1 MNWLAHALLSPAEP
15 EVRLGNLLADC
26 LKGRDRQYVTKAFR
40 LGLQLH
46 AFIDRFTDSHPL
58 VHRSIARLQ
67 GAYPLVGGILVDIF
81 YDHLLTRRWAEHHPE
96 PLDRF
101 LQLLYDDLSHYAAV
115 LPAELG
121 EAVVGILREDRLGSY
136 RRLEGIEA
144 ALRSVSRRLSVRTG
158 RLFHLEDAL
167 GPMLEQI
174 DDYQADFEAFFP
186 ELRAAAEAHWQG
198 CGIAGRV

>member
-26 LKGRDRQYVTKAFR
+26 LKGRDRQHVSKPFR
-40 LGLQLH
+40 AGLQLH

-67 GAYPLVGGILVDIF
+67 GAYPLVGGILIDIF
-81 YDHLLTRRWAEHHPE
+81 YDHLLARRWAAHHPE
-96 PLDRF
+96 PLERF
-101 LQLLYDDLSHYAAV
+101 LQPLYTDLSHYAAV

-121 EAVVGILREDRLGSY
+121 QVLARIIREDRLGSY
-136 RRLEGIEA
+136 RHLEGIQT

-158 RLFHLEDAL
+158 RHFHLEEAL

-186 ELRAAAEAHWQG
+186 ELRAAAQAHWQR
-198 CGIAGRV
+198 CGLAGRV